1 MSEDSRIRCVA
12 VTKAGNPCRNV
23 AQAGMVYC
31 YVHRDQA
38 EAAAGSAGGEV
49 DEREARLNELIAE
62 LDGLVAELKAMAPP
76 GDVSPYSPVR
86 LLVLLRQ
93 NLKSVTPEMQLS
105 ILENFEGM
113 TKEDLLDV
121 DTWKGLT
128 YMMSYSARFQAGQLK
143 DKMNENLPRPL
154 QPDTVLG
161 FMKQNLDRLT
171 PEVAKEIAQNFQGAS
186 REDWLDPDTWK
197 GLWYMLTYSLQF
209 QAEQL
214 RQRLGEQGSRGAGE
228 KG

>member
-1 MSEDSRIRCVA
+1 
-12 VTKAGNPCRNV
+12 
-23 AQAGMVYC
+23 VYC

-38 EAAAGSAGGEV
+38 ESAAGPASGQDGEA
-49 DEREARLNELIAE
+49 EARVNELIAE
-62 LDGLVAELKAMAPP
+62 LDGLVAELKATAPP

-121 DTWKGLT
+121 DTWKGLA

-214 RQRLGEQGSRGAGE
+214 KQRLGEKGSRGAGE